1 MNQKRVRVLND
12 APAKKG
18 PAVYWMSRD
27 QRVEDNWALV
37 YAQKKAISAKKPLGV
52 AFCLV
57 PEFLNASFRQYT
69 FMLEGLKEVCERL
82 SEKNIPF
89 FILIGKPEAAI
100 ADFVQSREIGVLV
113 ADFDPLRI
121 KREWKQALQKQ
132 LNIPFYEVDSRN
144 IVPCWHAS
152 EKQEYGAYTIR
163 PKIHRLL
170 GEFLDDFPKIIRHPY
185 RWEESTEDPDW
196 QKAAASLRAG
206 KSVQPVGWI
215 QPGEESAQAALERFI
230 QNGLRSYTE
239 ARNDPTKNVQ
249 SNLSPFL
256 HFGHISSQRIAIRIR
271 SADVAQE
278 QKEAFL
284 EELIVRRELSDNF
297 CYYNPR
303 YDSTAC
309 FPRWARESLR
319 LHEGDKRPYLYTL
332 AKLENAAT
340 HDPLW
345 NAAQKEMVVR
355 GKMHGYMRM
364 YWAKK
369 ILEWTEN
376 ADQAM
381 EYAIFLND
389 RYELDG
395 RETSGYAGIAWSLG
409 GIHDRAWF
417 ERPVFGKV
425 RYMSYNGCRKKFD
438 VDEYIRQVE
447 AFNTLSQ

>member
-1 MNQKRVRVLND
+1 MNQKRVRILND
-12 APAKKG
+12 ASEKKG
-18 PAVYWMSRD
+18 PVVYWMSRD

-37 YAQKKAISAKKPLGV
+37 YAQKQALSAKKPLGV
-52 AFCLV
+52 VFCLV
-57 PEFLNASFRQYT
+57 PEFLNAAFRQYA

-82 SEKNIPF
+82 SKKNIPF
-89 FILIGKPEAAI
+89 FLLTGKPETALAE
-100 ADFVQSREIGVLV
+100 FVQSREIGVLV
-113 ADFDPLRI
+113 TDFDPLRI
-121 KREWKQALQKQ
+121 KREWKRALQDR
-132 LNIPFYEVDSRN
+132 LDIPFSEVDSRN

-152 EKQEYGAYTIR
+152 DKQEYGAYTIR

-170 GEFLDDFPKIIRHPY
+170 GEFLDDFPKIITHPH
-185 RWEESTEDPDW
+185 RWERSAGKPDW
-196 QKAAASLRAG
+196 EKASTSL
-206 KSVQPVGWI
+206 KVDKTLYPVDWI
-215 QPGEESAQAALERFI
+215 QSGEDSARAALDTFI
-230 QNGLRSYTE
+230 QNGLRTYPE
-239 ARNDPTKNVQ
+239 ARNDPTRNAQ
-249 SNLSPFL
+249 SNLSLSL
-256 HFGHISSQRIAIRIR
+256 HFGHISSQRIAIQIGRAN
-271 SADVAQE
+271 ADQE
-278 QKEAFL
+278 AKEAFL

-297 CYYNPR
+297 CFYNPH

-319 LHEGDKRPYLYTL
+319 LHEGDKRTHLYTL
-332 AKLENAAT
+332 DQFESAGT

-395 RETSGYAGIAWSLG
+395 RETNGYAGIAWSLG

-425 RYMSYNGCRKKFD
+425 RYMSDNGCRKKFD
-438 VDEYIRQVE
+438 VDEYIKRVE
-447 AFNTLSQ
+447 ELG